1 MYKIMSPVTGMAW
14 LVGLILGGSVPTG
27 NFIPVT
33 KMKSGDKA
41 I

>member
-1 MYKIMSPVTGMAW
+1 MYGMAR
-14 LVGLILGGSVPTG
+14 LVGFILGGSVPMR

-41 I
+41 IQE